1 MFFKKYWNNT
11 RSPLY
16 SFLFTVPLF
25 FIYEVGILLSSSTAL
40 ISMRNGADALMRQ
53 ILSALGFNGFYWM
66 GAIFFIGFLGFS
78 QNKKAV
84 ITFDKTVI
92 DYGTIDKGANGVR
105 DFVFTNTGDAPLII
119 SNVKSTCGCTIPK
132 KPEKPILPGESD
144 KIQVKYDT
152 KRVGFIRKSIS
163 VTSNASN
170 PNVILKI
177 TGQVI
182 ADNKK
187 TGLEKKKKSIVEDY

>member
-1 MFFKKYWNNT
+1 MKK
-11 RSPLY
+11 
-16 SFLFTVPLF
+16 LF
-25 FIYEVGILLSSSTAL
+25 
-40 ISMRNGADALMRQ
+40 
-53 ILSALGFNGFYWM
+53 ILSLLFSFCLSG
-66 GAIFFIGFLGFS
+66 LS
-78 QNKKAV
+78 QNKKAT
-84 ITFDKTVI
+84 ISFENTVI

-132 KPEKPILPGESD
+132 KPEQPILPGESD

-170 PNVILKI
+170 PNVLLKI
-177 TGQVI
+177 KGQVI
-182 ADNKK
+182 ADNSK

>member
-1 MFFKKYWNNT
+1 MRKIFTLIIIMLFGI
-11 RSPLY
+11 Y
-16 SFLFTVPLF
+16 S
-25 FIYEVGILLSSSTAL
+25 YSQEGL
-40 ISMRNGADALMRQ
+40 I
-53 ILSALGFNGFYWM
+53 
-66 GAIFFIGFLGFS
+66 
-78 QNKKAV
+78 KKAE
-84 ITFDKTVI
+84 ITFEKTI
-92 DYGTIDKGANGVR
+92 INYGTIDKGTNGVR
-105 DFVFTNTGDAPLII
+105 DFVFTNTGNAPLII

-170 PNVILKI
+170 PSVVLKI

-182 ADNKK
+182 ADTKK
-187 TGLEKKKKSIVEDY
+187 TGLENKKKSIVEDYK

>member
-1 MFFKKYWNNT
+1 MKKIMKKIT
-11 RSPLY
+11 TIILAFSISLF
-16 SFLFTVPLF
+16 SF
-25 FIYEVGILLSSSTAL
+25 G
-40 ISMRNGADALMRQ
+40 Q
-53 ILSALGFNGFYWM
+53 
-66 GAIFFIGFLGFS
+66 
-78 QNKKAV
+78 QKKSE
-84 ITFDKTVI
+84 ITFEKMVI

-105 DFVFTNTGDAPLII
+105 DFIFTNTGDAPLII

-152 KRVGFIRKSIS
+152 KRVGFIRKSIT

-177 TGQVI
+177 TGQVMS
-182 ADNKK
+182 DNKK
-187 TGLEKKKKSIVEDY
+187 TGLEKKKKSIVEDYN

>member
-1 MFFKKYWNNT
+1 MKNILALFIALFSLTLVHSQEKK
-11 RSPLY
+11 PEI
-16 SFLFTVPLF
+16 SF
-25 FIYEVGILLSSSTAL
+25 E
-40 ISMRNGADALMRQ
+40 
-53 ILSALGFNGFYWM
+53 
-66 GAIFFIGFLGFS
+66 
-78 QNKKAV
+78 
-84 ITFDKTVI
+84 KTVI
-92 DYGTIDKGANGVR
+92 DYGTVNKGDNGVR
-105 DFVFTNTGDAPLII
+105 EFVFRNSGNAPLII

>member
-1 MFFKKYWNNT
+1 MKK
-11 RSPLY
+11 
-16 SFLFTVPLF
+16 
-25 FIYEVGILLSSSTAL
+25 ICAL
-40 ISMRNGADALMRQ
+40 IM
-53 ILSALGFNGFYWM
+53 
-66 GAIFFIGFLGFS
+66 IFMISFLGFS
-78 QNKKAV
+78 QNKKAI
-84 ITFDKTVI
+84 ITFEKTVI
-92 DYGTIDKGANGVR
+92 DYGTVDKGANGVR

-182 ADNKK
+182 ADINK
-187 TGLEKKKKSIVEDY
+187 TGLENKKKSIVEDY

>member
-1 MFFKKYWNNT
+1 MKK
-11 RSPLY
+11 
-16 SFLFTVPLF
+16 LF
-25 FIYEVGILLSSSTAL
+25 AL
-40 ISMRNGADALMRQ
+40 IIIMLFGIS
-53 ILSALGFNGFYWM
+53 SY
-66 GAIFFIGFLGFS
+66 S
-78 QNKKAV
+78 QEGLIKKAE
-84 ITFDKTVI
+84 ITFDKTI
-92 DYGTIDKGANGVR
+92 INYGTINKGANGVR
-105 DFVFTNTGDAPLII
+105 DFVFTNTGNAPLII

-170 PNVILKI
+170 PSVVLKI

-182 ADNKK
+182 ADTKK
-187 TGLEKKKKSIVEDY
+187 TGLENKKKSIVEDYR

>member
-1 MFFKKYWNNT
+1 M
-11 RSPLY
+11 
-16 SFLFTVPLF
+16 
-25 FIYEVGILLSSSTAL
+25 
-40 ISMRNGADALMRQ
+40 
-53 ILSALGFNGFYWM
+53 
-66 GAIFFIGFLGFS
+66 
-78 QNKKAV
+78 
-84 ITFDKTVI
+84 
-92 DYGTIDKGANGVR
+92 
-105 DFVFTNTGDAPLII
+105 
-119 SNVKSTCGCTIPK
+119 
-132 KPEKPILPGESD
+132 
-144 KIQVKYDT
+144 QVKYDT